1 MDDIDVNDYDSYSL
15 HRFFSLWRLFPKK
28 NKLMLVRP
36 LNSFIAGKLFPNFRS
51 NILPE
56 RLGMAR
62 CKGALPRLYNSTTN
76 NFAAG
81 YQSTRSFVKL
91 GNSSNTTEAP
101 PIFVAHVCLFFSV
114 EILKQISSRLS
125 RPKHKMESRGSFRTE
140 TPLVPTKRCSSLKTF
155 NYSTWWFRNFRPAC
169 PKKHQKIK
177 HIRKGSPKISRY
189 LCF

>member
-1 MDDIDVNDYDSYSL
+1 MTMIHIHFTGSFRSED
-15 HRFFSLWRLFPKK
+15 FSQKK
-28 NKLMLVRP
+28 TKLMLVRP

-101 PIFVAHVCLFFSV
+101 PIFVAHVCFFFRWKSWNKSPV
-114 EILKQISSRLS
+114 DWVDQNTKWNQEGPLGPKPLWS
-125 RPKHKMESRGSFRTE
+125 RPKGV
-140 TPLVPTKRCSSLKTF
+140 LL
-155 NYSTWWFRNFRPAC
+155 
-169 PKKHQKIK
+169 
-177 HIRKGSPKISRY
+177 
-189 LCF
+189 